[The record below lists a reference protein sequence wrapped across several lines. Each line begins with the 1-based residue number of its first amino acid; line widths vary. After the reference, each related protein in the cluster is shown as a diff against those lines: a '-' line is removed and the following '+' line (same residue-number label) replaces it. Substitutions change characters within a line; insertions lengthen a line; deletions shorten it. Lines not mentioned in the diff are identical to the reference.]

1 MKMPTSRIDRK
12 IGMIVGACLLASLA
26 GCISVPGTK
35 VLVTPIG
42 VAGVHSFKPQPTPD
56 NIYAQA
62 RTMDRVTAQAA
73 SENKAAPDTT
83 QQ

>member
-1 MKMPTSRIDRK
+1 MKMRTRK
-12 IGMIVGACLLASLA
+12 IGTIIGACLLASVA
-26 GCISVPGTK
+26 GCISVPGTN

-62 RTMDRVTAQAA
+62 RTMDRMTAQAA
-73 SENKAAPDTT
+73 SETKAAQDTK
-83 QQ
+83 Q